1 MNLNFDQ
8 YEDRSQE
15 LAELARA
22 VNMLVSVLMNKDGQP
37 RDIADKEG
45 REALIRAISDIPR
58 KIPAE
63 LTKSDRELL
72 KEHIDTQKKQQQLL
86 IEQYEENRKLN
97 KSWFWW
103 IAGVCGVASGLIALC
118 VVLLSNLL
126 LN

>member
-45 REALIRAISDIPR
+45 REALYRAISSFPR
-58 KIPAE
+58 EIPAE

-72 KEHIDTQKKQQQLL
+72 KAAIQECQETKQMM
-86 IEQYEENRKLN
+86 KT
-97 KSWFWW
+97 WFWW
-103 IAGVCGVASGLIALC
+103 VVGLMFLASSTISLC
-118 VVLLSNLL
+118 AVMLLK
-126 LN
+126 